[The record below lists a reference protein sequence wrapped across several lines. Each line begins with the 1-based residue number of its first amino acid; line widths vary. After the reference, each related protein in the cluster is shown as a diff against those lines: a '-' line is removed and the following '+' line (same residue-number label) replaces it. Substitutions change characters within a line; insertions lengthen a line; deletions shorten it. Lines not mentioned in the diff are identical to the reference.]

1 MARLARLIFSISGSE
16 SRLRPRNILP
26 AAICARTREKQE
38 TLGFVLHD
46 AALKICLTL
55 SLWANKCW
63 HTHQYGSGRR
73 GVKLPTE
80 VSMKVVVSTIGC
92 CGRCFGQAWT
102 LKFYFSAKNQR
113 TDHPTI
119 SVLAFEE
126 VWLFAVK
133 GKIKLTLSEK
143 WIKIVNQKTHFCSF
157 L

>member
-1 MARLARLIFSISGSE
+1 
-16 SRLRPRNILP
+16 
-26 AAICARTREKQE
+26 
-38 TLGFVLHD
+38 
-46 AALKICLTL
+46 
-55 SLWANKCW
+55 
-63 HTHQYGSGRR
+63 
-73 GVKLPTE
+73 
-80 VSMKVVVSTIGC
+80 MKVVVSTIGC